1 MDLSINKAVQVT
13 AHTRLHTR
21 LHIMPSLNIMS
32 RENSLSL
39 PRLSVS
45 IPMIGRI
52 LLLVL
57 NIIIIGIIGYYFAY
71 YRGSYR
77 HNLFDEELM
86 VLVCAVSAF
95 INTVIMVT
103 QPSPP
108 GASLLWKLFAI
119 QVMVAM
125 TSSYH
130 QSDPSLQT
138 SYAELISSGV
148 SAFLLIIAGMVLL
161 IQVGQLQ
168 SLLFWFPREAHFHSV
183 TFQMSVHGK
192 YFVAHYEA
200 KVFSGVLA
208 LLTGVFYVVF
218 AIFQYRQIRS

>member
-1 MDLSINKAVQVT
+1 MDLSINKAVHVT

-21 LHIMPSLNIMS
+21 IHIMPSLNIMS

-103 QPSPP
+103 QSSP
-108 GASLLWKLFAI
+108 
-119 QVMVAM
+119 
-125 TSSYH
+125 
-130 QSDPSLQT
+130 
-138 SYAELISSGV
+138 
-148 SAFLLIIAGMVLL
+148 
-161 IQVGQLQ
+161 
-168 SLLFWFPREAHFHSV
+168 
-183 TFQMSVHGK
+183 TFVI
-192 YFVAHYEA
+192 
-200 KVFSGVLA
+200 
-208 LLTGVFYVVF
+208 TG
-218 AIFQYRQIRS
+218 RNC